1 LYGEQPPAGY
11 AGVLVKTVEK
21 DASASEEIQMFK
33 RTLVA
38 FTFVVAMGAAGLGI
52 GSKAMAWSDC
62 HSNVVAY
69 PYDYYPSYSG
79 YAVYRGYAPRVAYYP
94 TYPVRSY
101 PVFYGRTYGRD
112 YDRDYHHHRHHDNGL
127 TISFGF

>member
-1 LYGEQPPAGY
+1 MFRR
-11 AGVLVKTVEK
+11 VL
-21 DASASEEIQMFK
+21 
-33 RTLVA
+33 LA

-69 PYDYYPSYSG
+69 PYEYYPTYAG
-79 YAVYRGYAPRVAYYP
+79 YAGYAPRVAYYP
-94 TYPVRSY
+94 AYPVRSF
-101 PVFYGRTYGRD
+101 PVFYGRA
-112 YDRDYHHHRHHDNGL
+112 YDRDYHRHHHHDNGL

>member
-1 LYGEQPPAGY
+1 
-11 AGVLVKTVEK
+11 VEK

-33 RTLVA
+33 RALVA
-38 FTFVVAMGAAGLGI
+38 FTFVIALGTGGLGI

-62 HSNVVAY
+62 HSDVVAY